1 MQRNGT
7 QRHAG
12 EETGQNSNATKPAD
26 RAGRHMRW
34 HGQMCDLDQPNST
47 LRTPLLVLHPVP
59 FFLAGRWTLDHPGI
73 SPIPLP
79 PGGSSSSRRV
89 GLWVK
94 AWRAYVVHHALR
106 AFPYGCST
114 TTTHGGRATATATAK
129 HWLHC
134 CRSGWLA
141 GCIGRRSVSH
151 NHNSQ
156 CES

>member
-114 TTTHGGRATATATAK
+114 TTTHGDGDRKALAALLPLRLAASAADRSATTTTHNVRAE
-129 HWLHC
+129 
-134 CRSGWLA
+134 REEGS
-141 GCIGRRSVSH
+141 
-151 NHNSQ
+151 
-156 CES
+156 